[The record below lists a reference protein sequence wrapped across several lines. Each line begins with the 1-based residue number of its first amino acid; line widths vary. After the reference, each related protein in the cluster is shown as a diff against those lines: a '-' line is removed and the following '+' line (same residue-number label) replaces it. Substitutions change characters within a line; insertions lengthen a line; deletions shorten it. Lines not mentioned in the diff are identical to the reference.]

1 MGLGSEY
8 IGVIFIFLGESL
20 GFSGWLN
27 GVNFLLYPII
37 GPRGGLSMFRSWEMG
52 ISLLLGLEGAGLE

>member
-20 GFSGWLN
+20 GFSSWLN

-37 GPRGGLSMFRSWEMG
+37 GLGGGLSVFGSWEMG
-52 ISLLLGLEGAGLE
+52 TQLHM

>member
-27 GVNFLLYPII
+27 GVNFI
-37 GPRGGLSMFRSWEMG
+37 
-52 ISLLLGLEGAGLE
+52 LLLGLEVVYLCLGVGKWVYLCYWV